1 MSPAKVTG
9 YLRHDVSLPCKFIP
23 GPENDIVA
31 QVQWGFK
38 ETEQNE
44 TVILVSRHQLEVNIP
59 DTFLK
64 GKVKIQEQSLIIS
77 DLEERDAGWYAC
89 KISAFPGGSFEAS
102 IQLIVQGKR
111 YLQISELLTA
121 DCAPSGEDCANN
133 EAIVSCF
140 FNQSWCRYHRARFL
154 LL

>member
-9 YLRHDVSLPCKFIP
+9 YLRHDVFLPCKFIP
-23 GPENDIVA
+23 GPKHDSVT

-38 ETEQNE
+38 EAEQNE
-44 TVILVSRHQLEVNIP
+44 TVILVSNHQYGVDIR

-89 KISAFPGGSFEAS
+89 KITAFPGGSFEAS
-102 IQLIVQGKR
+102 IQLIVQGKH
-111 YLQISELLTA
+111 YLQISELP
-121 DCAPSGEDCANN
+121 DS
-133 EAIVSCF
+133 
-140 FNQSWCRYHRARFL
+140 
-154 LL
+154 